1 MGNVPEDVA
10 RILGPGEQVQLFIQQ
25 KIYHPKISVDSV
37 VLTNERI
44 ILRHPHDLRLKR
56 DFTDFSYT
64 DVANAVLD
72 KGVLRSTV
80 RCQLRFGGDP
90 LSLNDL
96 PNSDAEKAYGII
108 RAQSSAVP
116 AAQSS
121 RLDRTGFSSKSGLLP
136 QGTFVG
142 SQLSLRSSLR
152 ESRDLMS
159 SSEISKS
166 NTWLFSRILS
176 SLVDFGIT
184 TSPCWRPHRIIS
196 WAGVFAY
203 FSASEPILGCFNL
216 SPLASGL

>member
-10 RILGPGEQVQLFIQQ
+10 RILGPGETVQLFIQQ

-96 PNSDAEKAYGII
+96 PNSEAEKAYGII
-108 RAQSSAVP
+108 RSNIARYQTPFSTGYAAMAPAGVMPAAVP
-116 AAQSS
+116 TQVQATAVGV
-121 RLDRTGFSSKSGLLP
+121 RCSKCG
-136 QGTFVG
+136 Q
-142 SQLSLRSSLR
+142 
-152 ESRDLMS
+152 MS
-159 SSEISKS
+159 SQGSKFCGACGS
-166 NTWLFSRILS
+166 KF
-176 SLVDFGIT
+176 
-184 TSPCWRPHRIIS
+184 
-196 WAGVFAY
+196 
-203 FSASEPILGCFNL
+203 
-216 SPLASGL
+216 

>member
-1 MGNVPEDVA
+1 MCSSMGNVPEDVA

-44 ILRHPHDLRLKR
+44 ILRHPHDLRLKK

-108 RAQSSAVP
+108 RSNIARYQTPFSTGYAGIAPTAAIPTPVP
-116 AAQSS
+116 ATAVGVRCSKCGQMSNQGS
-121 RLDRTGFSSKSGLLP
+121 RFCGACGSK
-136 QGTFVG
+136 F
-142 SQLSLRSSLR
+142 
-152 ESRDLMS
+152 
-159 SSEISKS
+159 
-166 NTWLFSRILS
+166 
-176 SLVDFGIT
+176 
-184 TSPCWRPHRIIS
+184 
-196 WAGVFAY
+196 
-203 FSASEPILGCFNL
+203 
-216 SPLASGL
+216 

>member
-1 MGNVPEDVA
+1 M
-10 RILGPGEQVQLFIQQ
+10 QLFIQQ

-96 PNSDAEKAYGII
+96 PNS
-108 RAQSSAVP
+108 
-116 AAQSS
+116 
-121 RLDRTGFSSKSGLLP
+121 
-136 QGTFVG
+136 
-142 SQLSLRSSLR
+142 
-152 ESRDLMS
+152 
-159 SSEISKS
+159 
-166 NTWLFSRILS
+166 
-176 SLVDFGIT
+176 
-184 TSPCWRPHRIIS
+184 
-196 WAGVFAY
+196 
-203 FSASEPILGCFNL
+203 
-216 SPLASGL
+216 

>member
-1 MGNVPEDVA
+1 MGNIPDDVT
-10 RILGPGEQVQLFIQQ
+10 RILGPGETVQLFIQQ

-108 RAQSSAVP
+108 RSNIARYQTPFSTGYAGMAP
-116 AAQSS
+116 AAGAIPAAMQTPVAAAAVGI
-121 RLDRTGFSSKSGLLP
+121 RCSKCGQMSN
-136 QGTFVG
+136 QG
-142 SQLSLRSSLR
+142 
-152 ESRDLMS
+152 
-159 SSEISKS
+159 SK
-166 NTWLFSRILS
+166 FCGACGQK
-176 SLVDFGIT
+176 F
-184 TSPCWRPHRIIS
+184 
-196 WAGVFAY
+196 
-203 FSASEPILGCFNL
+203 
-216 SPLASGL
+216 